1 MVHRDIKPANVMLTS
16 RGEVKV
22 MDFGIAQAAAGSEST
37 MTQTAAVIG
46 TAAYLSPEQARGE
59 HVDARSDIYSTGCL
73 LYELVTGVPPFV
85 GDSPVAVAYQH
96 VREDPVPPSEYDP
109 SLPPEMA
116 ATLDAVI
123 LKAMAKNPANRYQS
137 ADEMREDLLRA
148 VAGQPVLAT
157 PVLDA
162 GRGSFDPVATRV
174 LSRLAEQRP
183 HRLRAVRRR
192 AAWSAALLSGLLVHA
207 LLGNDSNL
215 IKPPSVI
222 GLLAAEAVQPLA
234 LDGLRVDKVTG
245 EFDEKPVGTVI
256 AQSPDAELLRPQER
270 LGRPDRLARPRDR
283 PGPARRRAVAARG
296 RGRPDAR

>member
-1 MVHRDIKPANVMLTS
+1 MCSALDVAHAAGMVHRDIKPANVMLTS

-37 MTQTAAVIG
+37 MTQTAAVVG

-96 VREDPVPPSEYDP
+96 VRENPVPPSEYDP

-116 ATLDAVI
+116 QTLDAVI

-157 PVLDA
+157 PVLEQEA
-162 GRGSFDPVATRV
+162 ETSFASRSSV
-174 LSRLAEQRP
+174 LSRLPERRRYGYGLYVVTVIVAA
-183 HRLRAVRRR
+183 LAVRAARACPARQRQQPDQAPFGHRPAAGRGGAHPGAVRPARGQGDRRRSPSSPWARWSPRARTPTSSSAR
-192 AAWSAALLSGLLVHA
+192 AA
-207 LLGNDSNL
+207 
-215 IKPPSVI
+215 PS
-222 GLLAAEAVQPLA
+222 
-234 LDGLRVDKVTG
+234 T
-245 EFDEKPVGTVI
+245 
-256 AQSPDAELLRPQER
+256 
-270 LGRPDRLARPRDR
+270 
-283 PGPARRRAVAARG
+283 
-296 RGRPDAR
+296 